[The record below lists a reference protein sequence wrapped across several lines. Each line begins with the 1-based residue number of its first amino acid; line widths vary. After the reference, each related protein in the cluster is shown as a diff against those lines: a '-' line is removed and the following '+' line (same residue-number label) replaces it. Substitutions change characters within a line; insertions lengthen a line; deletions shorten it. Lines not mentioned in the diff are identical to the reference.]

1 MDLLKLESCRREREG
16 TKELVSCR
24 EAQGS
29 EARARLQRKNSSST
43 TGGKRTL
50 ASAAFPSGAKSP
62 IPHPG
67 RDAGRRLLFPNSP
80 ERPCPDHWGDVQMDV
95 HRCLTC
101 AKLCTTASL
110 CYKRASEIANPV

>member
-16 TKELVSCR
+16 TKELVCCR
-24 EAQGS
+24 

-50 ASAAFPSGAKSP
+50 ASAAFPFGAKSP

-67 RDAGRRLLFPNSP
+67 QGEGCFSLTARRGHAPTAGVMCRRMFSI
-80 ERPCPDHWGDVQMDV
+80 V
-95 HRCLTC
+95 
-101 AKLCTTASL
+101 
-110 CYKRASEIANPV
+110 